1 MLTATSTGRLA
12 FTVDDLHKLY
22 ETGIIDDDI
31 RVELLNGELY
41 PMSPINY
48 PHAHCVNV
56 LTNFFTRNSSEDY
69 WIVVQNPIYLNQK
82 SLPEPDVAIYLQ
94 KDIQNRDYHPT
105 ADIAQLVIEVADS
118 TYKKDREKK
127 LPLYAE
133 GGVIEVWIVNLT
145 ERRVEVYT
153 QPSDNQYT
161 KSVIYDEDQTL
172 PSSFD
177 LPLEVKTLFLSEE
190 SLRM

>member
-22 ETGIIDDDI
+22 DTGIIDDDT

-41 PMSPINY
+41 LMSPINY

-56 LTNFFTRNSSEDY
+56 LTNFFTRGSSEDY
-69 WIVVQNPIYLNQK
+69 WVVVQNPIYLNDK
-82 SLPEPDVAIYLQ
+82 NLPEPDVAIYLQ

-105 ADIAQLVIEVADS
+105 AEIAQLVVEVADS

-133 GGVIEVWIVNLT
+133 ARVTEVWIVNLT
-145 ERRVEVYT
+145 ERQVEVYT
-153 QPSDNQYT
+153 RPVDGEYT
-161 KSVIYDEDQTL
+161 SAEIYHEDQKILTL
-172 PSSFD
+172 LNVTLSVSQ
-177 LPLEVKTLFLSEE
+177 LFL
-190 SLRM
+190 